1 MSRGKSADC
10 RTLSSKNSGHHRKS
24 ASSFEKYESYRQ
36 FWNPY
41 LILTDRDF
49 YTMNRGMK
57 RCAPFLVLLAA
68 MGSAAFPAIHI
79 EAGALFGT
87 RSVRNADIK
96 AVYGDGMVFFPYA
109 AVYLWE
115 GLFVGAGYEGGYS
128 KSGKTGIYE
137 ESTTLKVTGMEFFAG
152 YQFSVGMVSLFLR
165 AGYGSYSTKQ
175 VIDSPYHTGDGVDKT
190 KGTVVLAGGLKL
202 FLTGNFFLAGEVRS
216 VPLKVMPYEDEIDL
230 GGTRFTA
237 GIGLKF

>member
-1 MSRGKSADC
+1 
-10 RTLSSKNSGHHRKS
+10 
-24 ASSFEKYESYRQ
+24 
-36 FWNPY
+36 
-41 LILTDRDF
+41 
-49 YTMNRGMK
+49 MNRGMK
-57 RCAPFLVLLAA
+57 RCALFLVLVAA
-68 MGSAAFPAIHI
+68 MGSVAFPAIHI

-87 RSVRNADIK
+87 RSVNSADIK
-96 AVYGDGMVFFPYA
+96 AVYGDGTVFFPYA

-137 ESTTLKVTGMEFFAG
+137 ESTTLKVTGMEFFVG
-152 YQFSVGMVSLFLR
+152 YQFSVGMVSPFLR